1 MSKITELAS
10 GQITKSDRII
20 VILVEP
26 EGMPSSVIIH
36 WPQAPSVLNPDARA
50 VAAVAASVVRVLA
63 EAQSRMRGDRRTK

>member
-26 EGMPSSVIIH
+26 EGMPSSVIIPLAAG
-36 WPQAPSVLNPDARA
+36 PQRAQPGRASSGRRGGLSRPCARRGSVPDA
-50 VAAVAASVVRVLA
+50 
-63 EAQSRMRGDRRTK
+63 G

>member
-20 VILVEP
+20 VVLVEP

-36 WPQAPSVLNPDARA
+36 WPDAPSVVNRNSRA
-50 VAAVAASVVRVLA
+50 LAAVAAAIVRVLA
-63 EAQSRMRGDRRTK
+63 AAQTKLTRGER